1 MAKFQMVDST
11 NPLTIAEVTAEVDI
25 ESFRKDSNW
34 YELTEAVAPKPVKA
48 AKQPK
53 VINNKEEE

>member
-11 NPLTIAEVTAEVDI
+11 NPNTIAVVTAVVDI

-34 YELTEAVAPKPVKA
+34 YEIVEEEIVKTVKA
-48 AKQPK
+48 VKQAKPSK
-53 VINNKEEE
+53 DE

>member
-11 NPLTIAEVTAEVDI
+11 NPNTIAVVTAVVDI

-34 YELTEAVAPKPVKA
+34 YEIVEEEEIVKTVKA
-48 AKQPK
+48 VKQAKPSK
-53 VINNKEEE
+53 DE